1 MGFPPLL
8 PTLSKMLPSILIII
22 LLILPFP
29 LFLYTFPDIL
39 YKSLLSVLHLFYN
52 IQRFTSSLAQIR
64 KPRITVSYDTIKRDI
79 NIVDRIPKHL
89 AVIYWRKIEGGE
101 EEEKEKGGGEQVE
114 IGYREIGKLAC
125 WVASAGIKVLSIYEP
140 EGRVYACLNM

>member
-1 MGFPPLL
+1 
-8 PTLSKMLPSILIII
+8 MLPSILIII

-39 YKSLLSVLHLFYN
+39 YKSLLSVLHLLYN

-64 KPRITVSYDTIKRDI
+64 KPRITLSYDTIKRDI
-79 NIVDRIPKHL
+79 SIVDRIPKHL
-89 AVIYWRKIEGGE
+89 AVIYWRRIEEAEGSGE
-101 EEEKEKGGGEQVE
+101 KVE

-125 WVASAGIKVLSIYEP
+125 WAASAGIKVLSIYEA
-140 EGRVYACLNM
+140 EGRVYACLDM